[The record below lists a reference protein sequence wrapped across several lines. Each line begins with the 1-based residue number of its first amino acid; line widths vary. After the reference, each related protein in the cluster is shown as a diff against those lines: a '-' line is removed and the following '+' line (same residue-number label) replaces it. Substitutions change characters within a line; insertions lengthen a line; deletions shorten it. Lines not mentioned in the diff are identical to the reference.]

1 MNKLLF
7 LTNDINLN
15 KGGQELANRY
25 FLEMLKKKFDVFIV
39 NQQFFE
45 ETNNYKKVKIDFN
58 VDFTKGFI
66 KNFFYLIKIMKKLDR
81 QDFKVIFI
89 SANPFSTLLFAFII
103 FLFRLFKNT
112 KKITFSHLDPYYSL
126 FYGSRITYILLLLGK
141 IFYKK
146 FDFIIA
152 SNTDMKNS
160 FINYYKVKEEN
171 IKILPYPIRK
181 EFFNLLKEDFS
192 FASLKI
198 NPKRPIFLSVGRLTK
213 KQKDPFTL
221 LKAFS
226 IFIKKNK
233 KGSLIF
239 VGDGE
244 EKKKLIELAKKLKIA
259 KNVYFLGFL
268 KNPISLMKK
277 ADVFLFS
284 SKYEGT
290 PIVLV
295 EAQAVGLPIIATD
308 CPVGPRWVLDNGEA
322 GILVPVGDYKKMS
335 QAMIKV
341 IKDRRLKKE
350 LIEKGIK
357 LSSRF
362 GYNLIAKNLLQY
374 LDI

>member
-7 LTNDINLN
+7 LTNDLNLS
-15 KGGQELANRY
+15 GGQELANRY
-25 FLEMLKKKFDVFIV
+25 FLEMLKKKFNIYIV

-45 ETNNYKKVKIDFN
+45 ETNNYKKIKIDFN
-58 VDFTKGFI
+58 VDFRKGFI
-66 KNFFYLIKIMKKLDR
+66 KNFFYLIKILRKLDR
-81 QDFKVIFI
+81 KDFKVIFI

-103 FLFRLFKNT
+103 FSFRLFRKT
-112 KKITFSHLDPYYSL
+112 KKIIFSHTDPYYSL
-126 FYGSRITYILLLLGK
+126 FYASRITYILLVLGK

-146 FDFIIA
+146 FNFIIA
-152 SNTDMKNS
+152 SNTYMKNS
-160 FINYYKVKEEN
+160 FINYYKIKEEN
-171 IKILPYPIRK
+171 IKILPLPIRK

-192 FASLKI
+192 FALLKI
-198 NPKRPIFLSVGRLTK
+198 NPKRPIFLSVGRLV

-233 KGSLIF
+233 KGTLIF

-244 EKKKLIELAKKLKIA
+244 EKERLIELSKKLKIA

-290 PIVLV
+290 GIVLI

-308 CPVGPRWVLDNGEA
+308 CPVGPRWVLDNGKA
-322 GILVPVGDYKKMS
+322 GILVPVGDEKKMAY
-335 QAMIKV
+335 AMIKLLRNKV
-341 IKDRRLKKE
+341 LGNKLVKNGLYLAKRFNYNRV
-350 LIEKGIK
+350 EKQC
-357 LSSRF
+357 LDF
-362 GYNLIAKNLLQY
+362 LTNL
-374 LDI
+374 